1 MCINKLTWQKKV
13 DNSTLQPILIFFSIL
28 LVSEIE
34 VFITYNMHM
43 QYLSFL
49 LKLQVYWTNVAFI
62 KYFCLVTV
70 NNETGYKESWCSDTP
85 WADTI
90 PDSFFSSESLN
101 SYFSMIDMSSQML
114 YQKRSKIIIA
124 WTKQCGG
131 EVKIHLRPSC
141 LRSPVSCFTSF
152 VIMENLSS
160 WGLKDLACHLHQ
172 CQTSQRTLS
181 ATMRQGGLCRELSL
195 APGPTT

>member
-62 KYFCLVTV
+62 K
-70 NNETGYKESWCSDTP
+70 
-85 WADTI
+85 
-90 PDSFFSSESLN
+90 
-101 SYFSMIDMSSQML
+101 
-114 YQKRSKIIIA
+114 
-124 WTKQCGG
+124 
-131 EVKIHLRPSC
+131 
-141 LRSPVSCFTSF
+141 
-152 VIMENLSS
+152 
-160 WGLKDLACHLHQ
+160 
-172 CQTSQRTLS
+172 
-181 ATMRQGGLCRELSL
+181 
-195 APGPTT
+195 